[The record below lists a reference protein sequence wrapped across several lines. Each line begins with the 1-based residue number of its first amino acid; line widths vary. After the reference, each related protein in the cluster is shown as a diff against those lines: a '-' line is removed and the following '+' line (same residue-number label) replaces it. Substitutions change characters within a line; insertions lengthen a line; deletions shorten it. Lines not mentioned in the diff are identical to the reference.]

1 MLNIQKITDIRH
13 QSFDHRKFLPSS
25 ATHDKVLQYRHL
37 IAQKCITLSRSGYG
51 RYKNNRETNLR
62 PFLQR
67 AVLDDKTA
75 DGRTK
80 LFHSVSTSISGC
92 TGILQQ
98 FHSQRKVVYTEI
110 DSEIQSQRH
119 LVIPRHWFFQS
130 RQFNQY
136 PCGPHR
142 QKSCGSH
149 SRTTWR
155 NTPLS
160 LPHIDGSTVQE
171 AKAAKAKGRA
181 VIYLF
186 ERCLPHGRQATAS
199 TKYPRSPSA
208 ITGRNSLA
216 HSGRIYSQSRCGV
229 SQVGQ
234 NNQGQ
239 MEAFRY
245 CCPDKATIPP
255 VLFKKNDVNRG
266 LAAWQALKSSF
277 QLLHQEVLPGAL
289 FQKPPTIRFAPA
301 ETTCD
306 CGSQL
311 VVQKTRRKT
320 VQSLAGPF
328 IAHETLRHCTS
339 CSRIYG
345 SEALRRQ
352 VPKWCNVGYDVL
364 VYIGRALFQ
373 RHRTAQEVSDELYNR
388 NVLISNSEISYLG
401 YKFITYLATC
411 HQQAAPEI
419 RQSMML
425 SGGYI
430 LHLDATHEGGA
441 PALMT
446 GMDSL
451 SEIVLG
457 NIKIPTE
464 HADHISP
471 FLRRLQNNFGT
482 PQACV
487 HDMGKGICKAI
498 AGVFPKTPDFICHFH
513 FLRDIG
519 KDFLEPAYSALRL
532 SLRRRKVGPRLH
544 GLAREL
550 KCRLSEQGF
559 AIESLAKEFLS
570 GSLPAETA
578 LLASAYSMV
587 LWLLRGK
594 HNGDGYGFPFDR
606 PLLTYS
612 ERLVEGQR
620 YLTELS
626 GCCRDSDKVG
636 KKTVNKLTD
645 ILSDINRDDQFQLK
659 VKELNWRTLVFDEL
673 RQAMRIAPAGGKN
686 GLNDDG
692 TAKVMPKI
700 KISVQKFRCKLSS
713 NKQWAADKLCKKMA
727 EQIDK
732 WQQKLFSDPIEVLT
746 PNGSVV
752 IYPQRTNNIMEQFFR
767 RIRRG
772 QRRKTGNNSI
782 RQMLQAMLA
791 DTPLVKN
798 LDNKR
803 YMTILLGQKKNLE
816 ELFADLDQNATAH
829 GNNQTGTCEQ
839 ILPGFKKIIA
849 QQSMP
854 KQVADLL
861 GQYKIGLKS
870 N

>member
-1 MLNIQKITDIRH
+1 
-13 QSFDHRKFLPSS
+13 
-25 ATHDKVLQYRHL
+25 
-37 IAQKCITLSRSGYG
+37 
-51 RYKNNRETNLR
+51 
-62 PFLQR
+62 
-67 AVLDDKTA
+67 
-75 DGRTK
+75 
-80 LFHSVSTSISGC
+80 
-92 TGILQQ
+92 
-98 FHSQRKVVYTEI
+98 
-110 DSEIQSQRH
+110 
-119 LVIPRHWFFQS
+119 
-130 RQFNQY
+130 
-136 PCGPHR
+136 
-142 QKSCGSH
+142 
-149 SRTTWR
+149 
-155 NTPLS
+155 
-160 LPHIDGSTVQE
+160 
-171 AKAAKAKGRA
+171 
-181 VIYLF
+181 
-186 ERCLPHGRQATAS
+186 
-199 TKYPRSPSA
+199 
-208 ITGRNSLA
+208 
-216 HSGRIYSQSRCGV
+216 
-229 SQVGQ
+229 
-234 NNQGQ
+234 
-239 MEAFRY
+239 MEGFRY
-245 CCPDKATIPP
+245 SCPDRATVPP
-255 VLFKKNDVNRG
+255 VLFKKNDANRG
-266 LAAWQALKSSF
+266 LVAWQALKSSL
-277 QLLHQEVLPGAL
+277 QQLHQEISPSVL
-289 FQKPPTIRFAPA
+289 FQNPPTIRFAPA
-301 ETTCD
+301 QIICN

-311 VVQKTRRKT
+311 VVQKTRCKT

-328 IAHETLRHCTS
+328 IAHETLRHCSS
-339 CSRIYG
+339 CSRVYE
-345 SEALRRQ
+345 SEALKQQ

-364 VYIGRALFQ
+364 VFIGRALFQ
-373 RHRTAQEVSDELYNR
+373 RYRTAHEVSDELYKQ

-425 SGGYI
+425 RGGYI
-430 LHLDATHEGGA
+430 LHLDATHEGDA

-471 FLRRLQNNFGT
+471 FLYRLQNDFGT

-498 AGVFPKTPDFICHFH
+498 AEVFPKTPDFICHFH

-532 SLRRRKVGPRLH
+532 ALRRRKVGPRLH

-550 KCRLSEQGF
+550 KCRLSKQGF
-559 AIESLAKEFLS
+559 SIASLAKEFLS

-594 HNGDGYGFPFDR
+594 HNGDAYGFPFDR
-606 PLLTYS
+606 PLLIYS
-612 ERLVEGQR
+612 ERLVEGQQ

-626 GCCRDSDKVG
+626 SCCSDINKVG
-636 KKTVNKLTD
+636 KKVISKLAD
-645 ILSDINRDDQFQLK
+645 ILSDINKDDQFQFN
-659 VKELNWRTLVFDEL
+659 VKELNWQTLVFDEL
-673 RQAMRIAPAGGKN
+673 RQAMRIAPPGGKN

-700 KISVQKFRCKLSS
+700 KISVQKFRRKLSS
-713 NKQWAADKLCKKMA
+713 NKKWAADKLCKKMA

-732 WQQKLFSDPIEVLT
+732 WQEKLFADPIEVVT
-746 PNGSVV
+746 PHGSVV

-782 RQMLQAMLA
+782 RQMLQTMLA

-816 ELFADLDQNATAH
+816 ELFADFDQNPTTHEAS
-829 GNNQTGTCEQ
+829 QEGTCEQ
-839 ILPGFKKIIA
+839 VLPGFRKIID

-854 KQVADLL
+854 TQIVDLL
-861 GQYKIGLKS
+861 EQYKLWPKS

>member
-1 MLNIQKITDIRH
+1 MLNLRKINDIDR
-13 QSFDHRKFLPSS
+13 QSFDPIKVLSFPTTS
-25 ATHDKVLQYRHL
+25 DKVMHKEPVTPQR
-37 IAQKCITLSRSGYG
+37 CITLSRGHYG
-51 RYKNNRETNLR
+51 TPSDNRATNQR
-62 PFLQR
+62 SFLQTV
-67 AVLDDKTA
+67 VLDDKTF
-75 DGRTK
+75 GSRTK
-80 LFHSVSTSISGC
+80 LFHSVSASIPGG
-92 TGILQQ
+92 TRILQQ
-98 FHSQRKVVYTEI
+98 FHPQRKVVHAEV
-110 DSEIQSQRH
+110 DSEIQSHRH
-119 LVIPRHWFFQS
+119 LVLPRYWFFQS
-130 RQFNQY
+130 RQFNQH
-136 PCGPHR
+136 PRGVHR
-142 QKSCGSH
+142 QKSCRSYC
-149 SRTTWR
+149 RATWR
-155 NTPLS
+155 NTTLS
-160 LPHIDGSTVQE
+160 LPHTNGSIVQAE
-171 AKAAKAKGRA
+171 KAATTKDRS
-181 VIYLF
+181 VISIL
-186 ERCLPHGRQATAS
+186 ERCLPHGRQAATS
-199 TKYPRSPSA
+199 TKYPGSPSA
-208 ITGRNSLA
+208 ITSRNSLA
-216 HSGRIYSQSRCGV
+216 NFGRIYSQSRCGAL
-229 SQVGQ
+229 QVGQ
-234 NNQGQ
+234 NNQGK
-239 MEAFRY
+239 MEGFRY
-245 CCPDKATIPP
+245 CCPDRAI
-255 VLFKKNDVNRG
+255 VSAVFFKKNDANCG

-277 QLLHQEVLPGAL
+277 QLLHQEISPSAL
-289 FQKPPTIRFAPA
+289 FQEPPTIRFAPSQ
-301 ETTCD
+301 TICD
-306 CGSQL
+306 CGGRL
-311 VVQKTRRKT
+311 GVLKTRRKT

-328 IAHETLRHCTS
+328 IAYETLGHCSS
-339 CSRIYG
+339 CSRVYK
-345 SEALRRQ
+345 SEALRQQ

-373 RHRTAQEVSDELYNR
+373 RYRTVQEVSDELHSR

-401 YKFITYLATC
+401 YRFITYLATC

-419 RQSMML
+419 SQSMML
-425 SGGYI
+425 SGGYV
-430 LHLDATHEGGA
+430 LHLDATHEGDA

-471 FLRRLQNNFGT
+471 FLRRLQDNFGT

-498 AGVFPKTPDFICHFH
+498 TEVFPGTPDFICHFH

-532 SLRRRKVGPRLH
+532 SLRRRKIGPRLH

-559 AIESLAKEFLS
+559 AVESLAKEFLN

-578 LLASAYSMV
+578 LLASTYSMA
-587 LWLLRGK
+587 LWMLRGK

-606 PLLTYS
+606 PLLVYS
-612 ERLVEGQR
+612 DRLSEGQK

-626 GCCRDSDKVG
+626 DYCRDIDKVG
-636 KKTVNKLTD
+636 KKAVSKLAN
-645 ILSDINRDDQFQLK
+645 ILSDINRDDQFQLN

-673 RQAMRIAPAGGKN
+673 RQAMRIAPTGGKH

-692 TAKVMPKI
+692 TAKIIPKI
-700 KISVQKFRCKLSS
+700 KISVQKFRRKLSS
-713 NKQWAADKLCKKMA
+713 NKKWAADKLCKKMA
-727 EQIDK
+727 EQIDR
-732 WQQKLFSDPIEVLT
+732 WQKKLFADPIEVTTLH
-746 PNGSVV
+746 GSEV

-816 ELFADLDQNATAH
+816 ELFADLDQNATTH
-829 GNNQTGTCEQ
+829 GNSQTGICEQ
-839 ILPGFKKIIA
+839 FLPGFKKIIT

-854 KQVADLL
+854 KQIAELL
-861 GQYKIGLKS
+861 VRYKIGAKS